1 MTDHIPVR
9 RLFETHLT
17 VSDLQRY
24 IGFYRDVVGLKLAFE
39 ASDRNVAFLWTGDS
53 GKSML
58 EVHVIVMINLLSL
71 YVMIINSIN
80 CEF

>member
-1 MTDHIPVR
+1 MTDYIPVR

-17 VSDLQRY
+17 VSDLQRS

-39 ASDRNVAFLWTGDS
+39 ASERNVAFLWIGG

-58 EVHVIVMINLLSL
+58 EVRNTSRWYCSSPV
-71 YVMIINSIN
+71 
-80 CEF
+80 